1 MMIDAIE
8 VRKNFPILSTTVHGN
23 PLIYLDNAATTQKPE
38 CVIQTIDE
46 LYRTSNA
53 NIHRGVHFLSEQCT
67 QKYETAR
74 ETVRKFINAE
84 KTSEIIFTA
93 GTTGSINLVATSFG
107 ERFVSVGDEIIIS
120 EMEHHSNIVPWQLLC
135 ERKGATLKIIP
146 FDDKGILRIDLLDSL
161 INEHTKIIALTHV
174 SNVLGTIN
182 PVKEIIA
189 KAHSRNIPV
198 LIDGAQATP
207 HGDVDVQDLDCDFYA
222 FSGHKIYAPTGI
234 GVLYGKEKLLE
245 QMPPYQGGGDMIST
259 VTFEKTTYA
268 QLPLKF
274 EAGTLNFIDAIAL
287 GAAIEYV
294 NATGKQ
300 NIIEYEQKLL
310 DYATKKLS
318 AIEGLKIFGEADK
331 KVALI
336 SFLLKDIHHLDTG
349 MILDKKGIAVRTG
362 TLCTEPLLTH
372 FGKTGFVRASFAFYN
387 TFDEIDTL
395 AKNLEKI
402 LLMFN

>member
-1 MMIDAIE
+1 MIDAIE

>member
-1 MMIDAIE
+1 MMIDAIN
-8 VRKNFPILSTTVHGN
+8 VRKDFPILSATVHGK

-84 KTSEIIFTA
+84 KTSEIVFTA
-93 GTTGSINLVATSFG
+93 GTTSSINLVAASFG
-107 ERFVSVGDEIIIS
+107 ERFVASGDEIIIS
-120 EMEHHSNIVPWQLLC
+120 EMEHHSNIVSWQLLC
-135 ERKGATLKIIP
+135 ERKGARLKVIP
-146 FDDKGILRIDLLDSL
+146 FDDNGILLINLLDSL
-161 INEHTKIIALTHV
+161 ITERTKIIAVTHA

-189 KAHSRNIPV
+189 KAHSHNIPV
-198 LIDGAQATP
+198 LIDGAQAAP
-207 HGDVDVQDLDCDFYA
+207 HGNVDVRDLDCDFYA

-259 VTFEKTTYA
+259 VTFDKTTYA

-274 EAGTLNFIDAIAL
+274 EAGTQNFIDAIAL
-287 GAAIEYV
+287 GSAIDYI
-294 NATGKQ
+294 NKTGRQ
-300 NIIEYEQKLL
+300 NIVEYEQKLL
-310 DYATKKLS
+310 GYATQKLS
-318 AIEGLKIFGEADK
+318 EIDGLKIYGKADQ
-331 KVALI
+331 KVAI
-336 SFLLKDIHHLDTG
+336 VSFLLNDIHHLDTG
-349 MILDKKGIAVRTG
+349 MILDKTGIAVRTG
-362 TLCTEPLLTH
+362 TLCTEPLLSH
-372 FGKTGFVRASFAFYN
+372 FNIRGLVRASFSFYN
-387 TFDEIDTL
+387 TFDEIDIL
-395 AKNLEKI
+395 CENLKKI
-402 LLMFN
+402 SLMFK